1 MNQRVPPPSR
11 RSRNPVQPP
20 RSRGYSVPPRRF
32 TLQVR
37 IRGQIG
43 PACQVPCTGLEEAV
57 HFGEAEFPAFTERN
71 PWIGLDSF
79 QRQIWILL
87 DPETESTFS
96 RR

>member
-11 RSRNPVQPP
+11 RSHSSGQPF
-20 RSRGYSVPPRRF
+20 RSRGYPIRTRRF

-43 PACQVPCTGLEEAV
+43 PACQVPCTGLEEAI

-87 DPETESTFS
+87 DPETGSTFS